1 MFSYHGLRSV
11 RTKINCVAVYRTALV
26 RMLNLVPQSSD
37 LLGDGVQ
44 WQEQLGFGA
53 RRPLQMEAELLEAV
67 LDVLRQAPEVS
78 QPGAQTPG
86 GRRRRRRRLHTLLG
100 GIRQERLHELEVFL
114 DETHVLLQRVVGGHL
129 LLVPPDP
136 VHLRQ
141 HQRGYGDRGL

>member
-26 RMLNLVPQSSD
+26 HMLNLVPQSSD

-86 GRRRRRRRLHTLLG
+86 GRRRRRRRLPTLLG
-100 GIRQERLHELEVFL
+100 GIHQERLHELEVL
-114 DETHVLLQRVVGGHL
+114 LNEGHVLLQRVGGHL
-129 LLVPPDP
+129 PLVPHP